1 MANLLLPVDFSANAR
16 NAAEHAIRLFGPE
29 DNTFI
34 LVHAYLDPN
43 MMDASLPSM
52 NEALR
57 QAAVEAMGELVT
69 DLLAR
74 PGLGRTVLLS
84 EVRVGVL
91 PAVIA
96 DLIEETAPRCIIM
109 GTQGASGLQAT
120 LFGSNT
126 ADVIK
131 RSSVP
136 VLAIPQESAY
146 RPPARII
153 LADDGGVIKA
163 GTLDLLLDIA
173 RWSKAE
179 IKIVR
184 VLEEGADPE
193 RMEVSSSYD
202 DLLGAV
208 PHSHHVMSADN
219 VTTVIN
225 DLADQSDADLVVMV
239 HRHLGFFNSLF
250 HASSTKQLVMHSHVP
265 LLVLEQ

>member
-29 DNTFI
+29 GNTFH

-43 MMDASLPSM
+43 MMDASMPSM

-57 QAAVEAMGELVT
+57 VAAQEGMTELVA
-69 DLLAR
+69 DLHGR
-74 PGLGRTVLLS
+74 PGLERTELRT
-84 EVRVGVL
+84 EVRIGVL
-91 PAVIA
+91 PAVLA
-96 DLIEETAPRCIIM
+96 DLVDELSPRCIAM

-126 ADVIK
+126 ADVIR
-131 RSSVP
+131 RSTVP
-136 VLAIPQESAY
+136 VLAIPEEAVY

-153 LADDGGVIKA
+153 LADDGGAIKP

-173 RWSKAE
+173 RWSRSE

-193 RMEVSSSYD
+193 QTQLTSSYD

-250 HASSTKQLVMHSHVP
+250 HASATKRLVMHSHVP